1 MDLKAVVV
9 SGEAPESDD
18 DASNIVTGLG
28 FPTTR
33 TPSTYC
39 GTIISGEAPESDDDL
54 TSLSSVSGAVDAMA
68 CPPYTDL
75 KIPKS
80 KKSSIKYNSLLHK
93 KLHECNETLNRD
105 ILQMIEGS
113 ITTSVQELSAV
124 NRQLLR
130 DELVLQ
136 EAVYQLRNAS
146 GRMKDAS
153 DALRQ
158 LIDDNFLHSVKT

>member
-18 DASNIVTGLG
+18 DASNIATGLG
-28 FPTTR
+28 FPAVR
-33 TPSTYC
+33 TSNYC

-54 TSLSSVSGAVDAMA
+54 TSLSSISGAVDAMA

-80 KKSSIKYNSLLHK
+80 KKSTIKYNSLLHK
-93 KLHECNETLNRD
+93 KLHECNETLDKD
-105 ILQMIEGS
+105 ILQMTEGV
-113 ITTSVQELSAV
+113 IATSVQELSAV

-130 DELVLQ
+130 SELVLQ
-136 EAVYQLRNAS
+136 EAVCQLRNAS
-146 GRMKDAS
+146 GRIKDAS
-153 DALRQ
+153 NALHQ
-158 LIDDNFLHSVKT
+158 LIDDDFLHSIKT

>member
-28 FPTTR
+28 FPAVR

-68 CPPYTDL
+68 CPPYMDL

-93 KLHECNETLNRD
+93 KLHECNETLDRD
-105 ILQMIEGS
+105 ILQMTEGA
-113 ITTSVQELSAV
+113 ITAGVQELSGV

-130 DELVLQ
+130 SELVLQ
-136 EAVYQLRNAS
+136 EAVCQLRNAS
-146 GRMKDAS
+146 DRVKDAS
-153 DALRQ
+153 NALRQ
-158 LIDDNFLHSVKT
+158 LVDDNFLHSVKT